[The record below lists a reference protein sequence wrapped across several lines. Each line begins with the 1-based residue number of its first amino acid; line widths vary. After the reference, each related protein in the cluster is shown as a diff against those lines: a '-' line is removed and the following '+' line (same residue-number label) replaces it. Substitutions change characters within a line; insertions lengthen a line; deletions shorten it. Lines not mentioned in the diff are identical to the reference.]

1 MYEKNNSSKPNFLS
15 KDKEEKEG
23 KLKLLMED
31 SISEDLID
39 GTFVNDEGVP
49 IFNDYKDN
57 FDALFGNNYHIR
69 YNKNKF
75 IYFFT
80 LSDLLNKVKK
90 IKGYGEELINKK
102 IFYGIINKYFPNI
115 KDIRYMTHYNSFSDL
130 RNNKSIEINKYLENY
145 ENINKSI
152 DDNRKKLQCKSDI
165 YLLKL
170 VNSTENKIS
179 SREINKSISSPLSRL
194 FITLSTSAFET
205 L

>member
-1 MYEKNNSSKPNFLS
+1 MSKIKSVYSEEKKLEKKYNELDFCKPKRNKNKYTAINIFTNKDIVFNNDNTYLFQDDTNQDILEKIAHYCVEGDSYKNEIFAFYTTNKKVIVRDVELLEENIHPIGFDYSSNLSNEKNNSSKPNFLS

-80 LSDLLNKVKK
+80 LS
-90 IKGYGEELINKK
+90 
-102 IFYGIINKYFPNI
+102 
-115 KDIRYMTHYNSFSDL
+115 
-130 RNNKSIEINKYLENY
+130 
-145 ENINKSI
+145 
-152 DDNRKKLQCKSDI
+152 
-165 YLLKL
+165 
-170 VNSTENKIS
+170 
-179 SREINKSISSPLSRL
+179 
-194 FITLSTSAFET
+194 
-205 L
+205 